1 MTATTIRSRPLNTD
15 PAQMVGSANTQKEHG
30 HA

>member
-1 MTATTIRSRPLNTD
+1 MTATTIPSRPLNTD
-15 PAQMVGSANTQKEHG
+15 PGPIVGSANTQKEHG